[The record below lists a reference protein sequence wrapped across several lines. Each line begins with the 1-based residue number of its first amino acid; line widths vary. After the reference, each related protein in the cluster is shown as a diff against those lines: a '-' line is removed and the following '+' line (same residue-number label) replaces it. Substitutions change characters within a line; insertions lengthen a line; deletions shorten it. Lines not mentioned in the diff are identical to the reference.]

1 LNYVDLWAANWYDL
15 QKNFG
20 GNMWIIRYA
29 IAALLIIGLLGFTI
43 QNSYQRVVINIAGKT
58 YGEVPLIF
66 VIYIAFCIGIVF
78 WFVISVV
85 QYLRFSGQLVEQKR
99 KVRAL
104 SDELTTL
111 RNLPLEE
118 PDEKP
123 GEKI

>member
-1 LNYVDLWAANWYDL
+1 
-15 QKNFG
+15 
-20 GNMWIIRYA
+20 MWIIRYA

-43 QNSYQRVVINIAGKT
+43 QNSYQRVVINIVGKT
-58 YGEVPLIF
+58 YSEVPLIF
-66 VIYIAFCIGIVF
+66 VIYVAFCVGIVF

-85 QYLRFSGQLVEQKR
+85 QYLRFSGQLAEQKR
-99 KVRAL
+99 KVRTL
-104 SDELTTL
+104 GEELTTL